1 MLNEGSDSACLGRR
15 LRRHLS
21 NRLPVMLMLLVRE
34 HSVSDRAG
42 PMFQLWSFY
51 SESLGVANGF

>member
-34 HSVSDRAG
+34 HSVSDKSWAYVSTAE
-42 PMFQLWSFY
+42 FLF
-51 SESLGVANGF
+51 